1 MDYLEMLF
9 ALEVRKMARK
19 KMAIDASTKCEREG
33 TKTSK
38 EYEERYMKLFDEL
51 ELDYRSY
58 VKSVISDIEK
68 TAKIIRSND

>member
-9 ALEVRKMARK
+9 ALEVRKMAIK

-38 EYEERYMKLFDEL
+38 EYEERYIKLFDEL
-51 ELDYRSY
+51 DYSSY